1 MGWLVVAF
9 GDAEDAD
16 GGGGGGGAAEGPA
29 VLGGGADGGGGG
41 CRLSVRPS
49 SGRPTSVRLGALASC
64 QASSSRDLQSPEMKR
79 LRRCLIWLLEMLPS
93 GKWRKVVTGSMCISL
108 YCSRSLL
115 LALRQVRM
123 AVLRAPRQLDGTL
136 GAIRWLRKKKAVK
149 SAARTSDLSWSVGMA
164 VAERTAGVCSKGG
177 WPARRG

>member
-1 MGWLVVAF
+1 
-9 GDAEDAD
+9 
-16 GGGGGGGAAEGPA
+16 
-29 VLGGGADGGGGG
+29 
-41 CRLSVRPS
+41 
-49 SGRPTSVRLGALASC
+49 
-64 QASSSRDLQSPEMKR
+64 
-79 LRRCLIWLLEMLPS
+79 
-93 GKWRKVVTGSMCISL
+93 
-108 YCSRSLL
+108 
-115 LALRQVRM
+115 VRM

>member
-9 GDAEDAD
+9 EDAD
-16 GGGGGGGAAEGPA
+16 GGGGGGGAEGPA
-29 VLGGGADGGGGG
+29 VLGGGADGGGGVVS
-41 CRLSVRPS
+41 LSVRP
-49 SGRPTSVRLGALASC
+49 RPARPSVRPSSVRLGALASC

-93 GKWRKVVTGSMCISL
+93 GRWRKVVTGSMCISL

-164 VAERTAGVCSKGG
+164 VAERTAGVCGKGW